1 MPGVPPGVRRG
12 EGDLGARSLGWSA
25 LASIPSDGA

>member
-12 EGDLGARSLGWSA
+12 EGDLGARSSGWGG
-25 LASIPSDGA
+25 LASIPSDEA